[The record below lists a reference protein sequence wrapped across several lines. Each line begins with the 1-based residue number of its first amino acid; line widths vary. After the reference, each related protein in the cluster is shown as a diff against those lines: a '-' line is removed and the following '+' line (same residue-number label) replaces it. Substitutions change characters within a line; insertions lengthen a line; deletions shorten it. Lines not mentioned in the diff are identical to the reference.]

1 MKREVIEFLSGWAS
15 TVGFLLLLAA
25 GLYLVVRLAAA
36 LFKGE
41 KTLAPLSCVIVF
53 WATFYMFLKAVA
65 RV

>member
-1 MKREVIEFLSGWAS
+1 MIGPWAVLGLLIEG
-15 TVGFLLLLAA
+15 LLMLAA

-36 LFKGE
+36 IFKGE
-41 KTLAPLSCVIVF
+41 KILLPMCCVIVF